1 MTIISDEKIK
11 ESKFS
16 TFGGVFTPSILT
28 ILGVIMF
35 MRAGF
40 VLGHGGIIHT
50 LIILLIAK
58 MITTLT
64 TFSISAISTNMEV
77 RGGGAYF
84 LISRTLGPE
93 FGGTIGITLF
103 LAQVLSIP
111 FYIIGF
117 TEAVSVSFPLL
128 EQWEVPISFTV
139 AALVFIVT
147 FRGASDAI
155 KVQYFILG
163 VLVLSIISFLVGGA
177 LNFDMAVFKS
187 NLAPSTQ
194 PDAIP
199 FWALFAIYFPAVTGI
214 MAGVNMSGDLAN
226 PSRSIPKGTFLA
238 IGAGAVVYALQ
249 ALVLGGSVERG
260 ALIAAP
266 YQSLLNLSFLG
277 IHLVVTLGVFAAT
290 LSSALGSFV
299 GAPRIL
305 SALSADRIL
314 SPLKPFE
321 KLADNGEPRRAIY
334 LSLVVTVL
342 VLIWSAFS
350 GGDSLNVV
358 ASLVSMFFLWT
369 YGIINVAAFIESFG
383 KNPSFRPRFRLFH
396 WSLALFGAIG
406 CLGAAVLIDARAA
419 FGAFVAIAGI
429 FLYVRRTLL
438 TSTFGD
444 ARRGFYYSRIR
455 TNLNLLSATK
465 NHPKNWRP
473 TILLFSNNP
482 KEGMLVTKFANWISG
497 NRGIVIL
504 AQVVVGAIE
513 NEKERY
519 QRLKKD
525 LASLCEREEVNVFP
539 QVLFA
544 FDFEEGVDDLLQC
557 TGIGPLRPN
566 LVFLEWPG
574 YEEAPG
580 LLPYLKKIN
589 LFGQSAVILNIPD
602 GWSLPDPK
610 SEKRIDIWW
619 RGERNGSLIAILAWL
634 LSTNSS
640 WPRTKIRFLRQVS
653 SDEERIES
661 EKEIGQLINGAR
673 IEAEIY
679 PIIETSMGFADVFRR
694 ESADATAIF
703 IGFAIPDEDQ
713 AESFA
718 NTGKMLTENMPPLFF
733 VNSRGDADV
742 LA

>member
-1 MTIISDEKIK
+1 
-11 ESKFS
+11 
-16 TFGGVFTPSILT
+16 
-28 ILGVIMF
+28 
-35 MRAGF
+35 
-40 VLGHGGIIHT
+40 
-50 LIILLIAK
+50 
-58 MITTLT
+58 
-64 TFSISAISTNMEV
+64 
-77 RGGGAYF
+77 
-84 LISRTLGPE
+84 
-93 FGGTIGITLF
+93 
-103 LAQVLSIP
+103 
-111 FYIIGF
+111 
-117 TEAVSVSFPLL
+117 
-128 EQWEVPISFTV
+128 
-139 AALVFIVT
+139 
-147 FRGASDAI
+147 
-155 KVQYFILG
+155 
-163 VLVLSIISFLVGGA
+163 
-177 LNFDMAVFKS
+177 
-187 NLAPSTQ
+187 
-194 PDAIP
+194 
-199 FWALFAIYFPAVTGI
+199 
-214 MAGVNMSGDLAN
+214 
-226 PSRSIPKGTFLA
+226 
-238 IGAGAVVYALQ
+238 
-249 ALVLGGSVERG
+249 
-260 ALIAAP
+260 
-266 YQSLLNLSFLG
+266 
-277 IHLVVTLGVFAAT
+277 
-290 LSSALGSFV
+290 
-299 GAPRIL
+299 
-305 SALSADRIL
+305 
-314 SPLKPFE
+314 
-321 KLADNGEPRRAIY
+321 
-334 LSLVVTVL
+334 
-342 VLIWSAFS
+342 
-350 GGDSLNVV
+350 
-358 ASLVSMFFLWT
+358 
-369 YGIINVAAFIESFG
+369 
-383 KNPSFRPRFRLFH
+383 
-396 WSLALFGAIG
+396 
-406 CLGAAVLIDARAA
+406 
-419 FGAFVAIAGI
+419 
-429 FLYVRRTLL
+429 
-438 TSTFGD
+438 
-444 ARRGFYYSRIR
+444 
-455 TNLNLLSATK
+455 
-465 NHPKNWRP
+465 
-473 TILLFSNNP
+473 
-482 KEGMLVTKFANWISG
+482 MLVTKFANWISG

-504 AQVVVGAIE
+504 AQVVVGTIE

-679 PIIETSMGFADVFRR
+679 PIIETSMGFAEVFRR